1 MVRQNMSAALK
12 YLLLLRS
19 GGVPYLYRDDFLTDA
34 SAPMGTS
41 PVTRAAEPGPGTARM
56 TQQGGVAEWQIVS
69 GIADL
74 TGTNN
79 NNSYPLIYSTTAAF
93 TRAPGLAFKV
103 RVAQKPNGT
112 SGPVTANPNVG
123 WATSNNTTGIE
134 NYTGLWFYTAPS
146 LFILADRTSHAIYS
160 LQSAA
165 TNTFYTITTVLR
177 ASGSFVVIDGKL
189 EGVLDVGS
197 EANVYPSISAT
208 DILRHTPRIATARV
222 AQLGGVWTSD
232 AGIANA
238 LLSGARSVGNSFT
251 HQANSVL
258 LDFVLT
264 TLPSA
269 GAIEVDIC
277 RQDANNCWRISVDS
291 SGNYRLYEVVAGT
304 ATQRLSTTAQAGDRL
319 ICALDG
325 TRLRGSRVR
334 SGAYANTSL
343 YSSVSTFTTQTSGYI
358 NSLGTGGA
366 ISDLRVFPITLQ
378 GEAKAWIDAL

>member
-56 TQQGGVAEWQIVS
+56 AQQDGVAEWQIVNE
-69 GIADL
+69 IANL
-74 TGTNN
+74 TDTNN
-79 NNSYPLIYSTTAAF
+79 SFSYPLIYSTTAAF

-112 SGPVTANPNVG
+112 SGEVTASPLVG
-123 WATSNNTTGIE
+123 WTVSNNTAE
-134 NYTGLWFYTAPS
+134 VANYTGLWFYTTPNA
-146 LFILADRTSHAIYS
+146 FILTDRTFSPIYS
-160 LQSAA
+160 LQSAD

-197 EANVYPSISAT
+197 EANVYPSISAAG
-208 DILRHTPRIATARV
+208 ILRHTPRIATARV

-304 ATQRLSTTAQAGDRL
+304 PTHRLNTTAQAGDL
-319 ICALDG
+319 LVCALNG
-325 TRLRGSRVR
+325 TQARLTRAR
-334 SGAYANTSL
+334 SGANATSGLYA
-343 YSSVSTFTTQTSGYI
+343 SVSTFTTQTSGYI